1 VEDATIFVDAD
12 FDPLDGVT
20 ATDDTDGDITADITV
35 SGTVNTAQTG
45 VYYLLYRIED
55 SAGNSTQK
63 ARYITVEVDPSLIGD
78 DMVPNGDFSLGWS
91 LWEGEGGGVEGG
103 YGTFAVVDE
112 VLEVT
117 ITAPSWNMWEPR
129 LSMRG
134 ITFEQGKTYLVTFDA
149 KADAARSIHLQV
161 GEILSAAPWFTNFK
175 PGQEEIR
182 DLSTEWQTFT
192 YKFTMTEETN
202 ENGALIFEMG
212 TVEGGVGT
220 DNLATKIYYDNISIV
235 ESTPDP
241 DTREPLISGADD
253 LTILQGSDFDPLEG
267 VTAID
272 NLDGE
277 LTLTLDNVTG
287 EVDTL
292 TVGAYTITYTI
303 SDEAGN
309 EAEVERVITVI
320 AINFIDAEQI
330 VDGGFDSTTEIVAEV
345 QDESNADITAE
356 DIWYQYTAG
365 WDGAAATFSIVE
377 GAAVVDVTA
386 AGNNDWG
393 VMLKQKGV
401 DLYAGNVYKLVFTAS
416 STVERDMIAKVTDN
430 FAQTFQLTSTP
441 TTFEM
446 VFVYDGE
453 TVTDVMGE
461 RILFL
466 LGKTP
471 AFAAGVVTI
480 DDVALYIEGEEA
492 PEFYYVDTEQVVD
505 PGFDSTTE
513 IVAEVQNESNADITA
528 EDIWYQYT
536 AGWNGAAAT
545 FSVVEGAAVVDI
557 TAVGDFDWGVM
568 LKQKGIE
575 LMSGVTYRLVFTASS
590 TVERDIV
597 AKVTDNYFE
606 IFELTTEAQQFEFH
620 FTADADVTGERI
632 LFLLGKTAAF
642 AAGVVTIDD
651 VALHM
656 AIDPTTLIYNDGANM
671 VVDPGFDST
680 TEIVAEVQN
689 ESNADITAEDIWYQ
703 YTAGWN
709 GAAANFSVVEGAAVV
724 DITAVG
730 DFDWGVMLK
739 QKGIDLIS
747 GTVYRLMFTASS
759 TVDRDIVAKVTD
771 NYFEVFELTA
781 TPETFVFEFLYDG
794 DDVMGER
801 ILFLLGKTAAFAAG
815 VVTIDDVTLV
825 PAINPAMVAFVDSTQ
840 VVDPGFDSTTEIV
853 AEVQNESNAD
863 ITAEDIWYQYTAGWN
878 GAAANFSVVEGAAV
892 VDITA
897 VGDFDW
903 GVMLKQKGIEL
914 TQGMLYR
921 LTFTASATVER
932 DIVAK
937 VTDHHFE
944 VFHLS
949 TEPTEFSFTFLHTGD
964 AVTGERILFLLG
976 ATPEFAAGI
985 VTIDNVVLHVE
996 QVVE

>member
-1 VEDATIFVDAD
+1 
-12 FDPLDGVT
+12 
-20 ATDDTDGDITADITV
+20 
-35 SGTVNTAQTG
+35 
-45 VYYLLYRIED
+45 
-55 SAGNSTQK
+55 
-63 ARYITVEVDPSLIGD
+63 
-78 DMVPNGDFSLGWS
+78 M
-91 LWEGEGGGVEGG
+91 
-103 YGTFAVVDE
+103 
-112 VLEVT
+112 
-117 ITAPSWNMWEPR
+117 
-129 LSMRG
+129 
-134 ITFEQGKTYLVTFDA
+134 
-149 KADAARSIHLQV
+149 
-161 GEILSAAPWFTNFK
+161 
-175 PGQEEIR
+175 
-182 DLSTEWQTFT
+182 
-192 YKFTMTEETN
+192 
-202 ENGALIFEMG
+202 
-212 TVEGGVGT
+212 
-220 DNLATKIYYDNISIV
+220 
-235 ESTPDP
+235 
-241 DTREPLISGADD
+241 
-253 LTILQGSDFDPLEG
+253 
-267 VTAID
+267 
-272 NLDGE
+272 
-277 LTLTLDNVTG
+277 
-287 EVDTL
+287 
-292 TVGAYTITYTI
+292 
-303 SDEAGN
+303 
-309 EAEVERVITVI
+309 
-320 AINFIDAEQI
+320 
-330 VDGGFDSTTEIVAEV
+330 
-345 QDESNADITAE
+345 
-356 DIWYQYTAG
+356 
-365 WDGAAATFSIVE
+365 
-377 GAAVVDVTA
+377 
-386 AGNNDWG
+386 
-393 VMLKQKGV
+393 
-401 DLYAGNVYKLVFTAS
+401 
-416 STVERDMIAKVTDN
+416 
-430 FAQTFQLTSTP
+430 
-441 TTFEM
+441 FEM

-453 TVTDVMGE
+453 TVTDVTGE

-492 PEFYYVDTEQVVD
+492 PDFYYVDTEQVVD

-513 IVAEVQNESNADITA
+513 IVAEVQDANAGYADITA
-528 EDIWYQYT
+528 EDIWYRYV
-536 AGWNGAAAT
+536 ADWDGAAAT
-545 FSVVEGAAVVDI
+545 FTVVDGAAVADV
-557 TAVGDFDWGVM
+557 TASGNNDWGVM

-575 LMSGVTYRLVFTASS
+575 LMAGVTYRLVFTASS

-597 AKVTDNYFE
+597 AKVTDSYFE
-606 IFELTTEAQQFEFH
+606 VFELTTEAQQFEFH

-656 AIDPTTLIYNDGANM
+656 AIDPTTLIYDDGANL

-680 TEIVAEVQN
+680 TEIVAEVQDAN
-689 ESNADITAEDIWYQ
+689 AGYADITAEDIWYR
-703 YTAGWN
+703 YVADWD
-709 GAAANFSVVEGAAVV
+709 GAAATFTVVDGAAVADV
-724 DITAVG
+724 TASG
-730 DFDWGVMLK
+730 NNDWGIMLK
-739 QKGIDLIS
+739 QKGIDLVS

-825 PAINPAMVAFVDSTQ
+825 PAINPAVVPFVDSTQ

-853 AEVQNESNAD
+853 AEVQDANAGYAD
-863 ITAEDIWYQYTAGWN
+863 ITAEDIWYRYVADWD
-878 GAAANFSVVEGAAV
+878 GAAATFTVTDGAAV

-897 VGDFDW
+897 AGNNDW
-903 GVMLKQKGIEL
+903 GIMLKQKGIEL